1 MERSGTSEAGQLPAP
16 RSENFGNR
24 NLFLRNHIDIVAR
37 SCELELLTGETLE
50 RIAVV
55 GKLAYP
61 VLKSGVF
68 RLIFLDQT
76 VLAVKSYSGAY
87 PRYQAVLLDAE
98 EKKAESGGYYGIT
111 HERTLLAAAS
121 VPVSVPYIPEFSQ
134 TVSLLTAKLAKFVEN
149 TYKK

>member
-1 MERSGTSEAGQLPAP
+1 MQR
-16 RSENFGNR
+16 
-24 NLFLRNHIDIVAR
+24 LFLRNHIDIVTR
-37 SCELELLTGETLE
+37 SRELELLTGEALE

-55 GKLAYP
+55 CQLAYP
-61 VLKSGVF
+61 VLESGVF
-68 RLIFLDQT
+68 SLIFLYKTILT
-76 VLAVKSYSGAY
+76 VKADPGAY
-87 PRYQAVLLDAE
+87 PCYQTVLLDAK
-98 EKKAESGGYYGIT
+98 EKKTESGGYYGIT